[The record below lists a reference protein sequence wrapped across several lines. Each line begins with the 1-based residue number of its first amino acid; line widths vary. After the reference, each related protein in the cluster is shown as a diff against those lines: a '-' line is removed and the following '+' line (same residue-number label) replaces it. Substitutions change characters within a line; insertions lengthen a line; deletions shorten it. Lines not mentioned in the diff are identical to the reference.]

1 MPDFEPLPGEPRL
14 DSWKAIAAHLER
26 DVRTAKRWEVH
37 EGLPVRRHRHLA
49 RSTVYAYP
57 REIEQWREG
66 RLPGATSAAPRPL
79 DVGRRWL
86 LLATGVAMSVL
97 AAGGGRFME
106 PIAVSAQSGNL
117 TATRMTWPEGEE
129 PFPLGA
135 VSFHGGYLAF
145 PNNDTALATRDL
157 ASGEVAVVPNA
168 SGWRDGQVEFVRP
181 SARGDVIAY
190 TWFDFSAGRYELR
203 TISRTGGEPR
213 IIQTDDD
220 TAYVRPLAWTPD
232 GSRVIAS
239 IDGEETVTLSA
250 VSVEPS
256 RPEQVIARFR
266 DGSVQAADVS
276 RDGRWM
282 AYDYAPGRNDQRD
295 IFVARLDVARLDEGA
310 PSALVATDASEVVL
324 GWLPDGRHL
333 MYLSNASGTIGAWIV
348 RVTDGRADGEPVF
361 VNGDLGRFE
370 GLGFTADGRFY
381 SEVLV
386 GGSDVQSVPL
396 DRRTGL
402 ASGEPK
408 PLPGRQPG
416 VRRAQGTWS
425 ATGDRLAFFRSAP
438 MSPTALG
445 IHDRATGRLE
455 TFPLPVWNLERP
467 NWHPDGRRI
476 VVVGRD
482 GVNQACAFEVDLDS
496 GSVTCITDRTPYAV
510 YTPDG
515 VYLIYRRPRSD
526 DAPAVIVRRRLSDD
540 NEEVIFTGP
549 GGFVLSPN
557 GERLLLYRGRAGQP
571 DAQEAT
577 ASLSVVPVSGGSPTL
592 STSTRS
598 ARTAGT
604 PTT

>member
-1 MPDFEPLPGEPRL
+1 
-14 DSWKAIAAHLER
+14 
-26 DVRTAKRWEVH
+26 
-37 EGLPVRRHRHLA
+37 
-49 RSTVYAYP
+49 
-57 REIEQWREG
+57 
-66 RLPGATSAAPRPL
+66 
-79 DVGRRWL
+79 
-86 LLATGVAMSVL
+86 
-97 AAGGGRFME
+97 
-106 PIAVSAQSGNL
+106 
-117 TATRMTWPEGEE
+117 
-129 PFPLGA
+129 
-135 VSFHGGYLAF
+135 
-145 PNNDTALATRDL
+145 
-157 ASGEVAVVPNA
+157 
-168 SGWRDGQVEFVRP
+168 
-181 SARGDVIAY
+181 
-190 TWFDFSAGRYELR
+190 
-203 TISRTGGEPR
+203 
-213 IIQTDDD
+213 
-220 TAYVRPLAWTPD
+220 
-232 GSRVIAS
+232 
-239 IDGEETVTLSA
+239 
-250 VSVEPS
+250 
-256 RPEQVIARFR
+256 
-266 DGSVQAADVS
+266 
-276 RDGRWM
+276 M

-577 ASLSVVPVSGGSPTL
+577 ASLSVVPVSGGEPRVVLDRIADSVNEYAFSADGRYAYYVTGRTSDVMDIWRVAIDGSSPPEPLGVSLPMIDHL
-592 STSTRS
+592 SANPDGSS
-598 ARTAGT
+598 LAVSGGVARFETWVWDKPANVVR
-604 PTT
+604 